1 MNKKKN
7 NIHTCAS
14 PSAVSLHDD
23 EPMQQLKR
31 AWAKQHRS
39 TDSTLNAAPSPVD
52 FARLEVQRHRTAAPF
67 LVLVIVCT
75 LLAVATLLLRAHTA
89 DSVLRIAAIAL
100 AAICATAAV
109 FSLTHFVSLYWH
121 NTAAA
126 QFPEFNT
133 AQIKLVSLVAFFTLA
148 YTTSRPVGDGYTIT
162 LNSHSRAE
170 IISSIDNLFR

>member
-7 NIHTCAS
+7 NSEPFAS
-14 PSAVSLHDD
+14 PDSAPLHDD

-31 AWAKQHRS
+31 AWVKQHRK

-52 FARLEVQRHRTAAPF
+52 FARLEVQRQRTAAPF
-67 LVLVIVCT
+67 LVLGIVCT

-89 DSVLRIAAIAL
+89 DSGLRIAAIAL
-100 AAICATAAV
+100 AAICAAAAV
-109 FSLTHFVSLYWH
+109 FSLMHFVSLYWH

-133 AQIKLVSLVAFFTLA
+133 AQITLISIVALFALA

-162 LNSHSRAE
+162 LNSHSRTE
-170 IISSIDNLFR
+170 VINSINNLFC